1 MLRVSSTKT
10 GKLTVMHKCVK
21 GIEFA
26 CFCDFPNKFG
36 IVQTLSVVF
45 LFYFSF
51 YSCYIKNYSGGVV
64 VIV

>member
-10 GKLTVMHKCVK
+10 GKLMVMHKCAK

-26 CFCDFPNKFG
+26 CFCDFLNK

-51 YSCYIKNYSGGVV
+51 YSCYVKNYLGESS
-64 VIV
+64 